1 MIIQNLNKIYGSRY
15 IIKNFSYS
23 FPEKEILAL
32 VGINGAGKT
41 TLLKLICGQ
50 ESFEEGTIILPKD
63 KTLGYLPQE
72 PNSNPEETI
81 LKECCAGNVK
91 LFQMEKDLAQAEH
104 DLAFNYSEEILE
116 NFEHLEESFK
126 KLGGYS
132 HENNAKNMLLSLG
145 FEENQLSQHPDELS
159 GGWRMRLELARLL
172 IKSPDYLILDEPT
185 NHLDLPSIEW
195 LEDYLKKFKGTI
207 LFVSHDETL
216 LNNLPDRILHL
227 SGGYIKE
234 YVGNYEDFIEQKESD
249 DANKEKMTN
258 SIQKKVKQLTKF
270 VDRFKAKASLAKQ
283 AQNKMKMIQKLNEDI
298 ANLGPNIIQPEV
310 DIKMSCKTE
319 SSKSVLNFDGEI
331 GYDKHPLQK
340 FSLFVYRGQK
350 IAIIGGNGLG
360 KSTFI
365 KTILEEIPLLSGSL
379 KFGSNVNIG
388 YYAQDQTQSLDP
400 NKSVFE
406 NMHIANPEFAE
417 QQLMR
422 VLGSFLFKRDDIH
435 KPIRILSG
443 GEKSR
448 LCLACLLVRDLNLLI
463 LDEPTN
469 HLDIMSCQILA
480 NAVSNFAG
488 TVIFVSHNRSFIDLA
503 SSHLLTFEK
512 NNVSLIEKTTD

>member
-1 MIIQNLNKIYGSRY
+1 MIIQNLNKLYGNRH
-15 IIKNFSYS
+15 IIRDFTYS

-32 VGINGAGKT
+32 IGVNGAGKT
-41 TLLKLICGQ
+41 TLLKILCGQ
-50 ESFEEGTIILPKD
+50 EAYEGGAIILPKD

-72 PNSNPEETI
+72 PNLNPEETI
-81 LKECCAGNVK
+81 LKECCAGHTE
-91 LFQMEKDLAQAEH
+91 LFQTEKDLIQAEH
-104 DLAFNYSEEILE
+104 DLAYNYSEEVLE
-116 NFEHLEESFK
+116 HFEKTEDRFK

-132 HENNAKNMLLSLG
+132 HENTAKSMLLALG
-145 FEENQLSQHPDELS
+145 FDERELNMHPHELS

-195 LEDYLKKFKGTI
+195 LEDYLKKFKGTV

-227 SGGYIKE
+227 AGGYVKE
-234 YVGNYEDFIEQKESD
+234 YVGNYEDFVEQKESYD
-249 DANKEKMTN
+249 MNKQKMTA

-283 AQNKMKMIQKLNEDI
+283 AQSKMKMIQKLNDDI
-298 ANLGPNIIQPEV
+298 LNLGPNVIQPEI

-331 GYDKHPLQK
+331 GYSHAEVLQR
-340 FSLFVYRGQK
+340 FSLYITRGQK

-365 KTILEEIPLLSGSL
+365 RTILGEIPLLSGSL

-388 YYAQDQTQSLDP
+388 YYAQEQTKSLFTT
-400 NKSVFE
+400 KSVFE
-406 NMHIANPEFAE
+406 NMRESNPEVAE

-435 KPIRILSG
+435 KPVRVLSG

-480 NAVSNFAG
+480 NAVSNFEG
-488 TVIFVSHNRSFIDLA
+488 TVVFVSHNRSFIDLA
-503 SSHLLTFEK
+503 STHLLTFEK
-512 NNVSLIEKTTD
+512 RKVSLIEK